1 MGIRR
6 SAAIIAVSLPLVL
19 TAACSSSDHGSMAE
33 STSSTAAIDENA
45 AFNAADVTFAQKMIP
60 HHQQAVEMADL
71 VPDRSTSTDLRTLA
85 QQITDAQA
93 PEIEMMSMWLR
104 DWGQEVPSDND
115 MSMSGHGSSDME
127 GMSGM
132 DGSDGMM
139 DEAQMAQLQAAS
151 GAEFDRLWLEMMIR
165 HHQGALRMAQ
175 TEIADGKSP
184 DAIAL
189 AKAIVAGQQAEI
201 DMMNS
206 MLAPSAN

>member
-1 MGIRR
+1 MRISRT
-6 SAAIIAVSLPLVL
+6 AAIIALSIPVALV
-19 TAACSSSDHGSMAE
+19 AGCSSSGHGSMAASP
-33 STSSTAAIDENA
+33 STSAAIDENA

-60 HHQQAVEMADL
+60 HHQQAIEMAAL
-71 VPDRSTSTDLRTLA
+71 VPDRSTSPDLRTLA
-85 QQITDAQA
+85 LQITDAQA

-104 DWGQEVPSDND
+104 DWGHEVPSDTD
-115 MSMSGHGSSDME
+115 TSMSGHGASAMA
-127 GMSGM
+127 GMAGM

-139 DEAQMAQLQAAS
+139 DMAQMAQLQAAS
-151 GAEFDRLWLEMMIR
+151 GTEFDRLWLEMMIR
-165 HHQGALRMAQ
+165 HHEGALRMAQ

-189 AKAIVAGQQAEI
+189 ARAIIAGQQAEI